1 MYKIKVDT
9 REVRDMLHDLND
21 MPDDVMKSAFK
32 FYKKETPKK
41 SGNARNKTTLRGD
54 KIRSG
59 YPYAGR
65 LDEGWSK
72 QSPDGM
78 TEPTIEY
85 MEKEVDRQVRKIGR

>member
-1 MYKIKVDT
+1 MFRIKVNS
-9 REVRDMLHDLND
+9 REVKDMLHDLND
-21 MPDDVMKSAFK
+21 MPDDVMAQAFK

-41 SGNARNKTTLRGD
+41 SGNARNKTKLSGT

-72 QSPDGM
+72 QSPEGM
-78 TEPTIEY
+78 TEPTIEFI
-85 MEKEVDRQVRKIGR
+85 EKEVDKQVRKIGR